1 MEDLQKDNALR
12 FKAFFMKNYPR
23 VKAFAWK
30 MLRNEDDAEDIAQDI
45 FTKLWAEPDLWKKH
59 QEWDSYLF
67 TMVRNMTLNFIN
79 HQAFEADYAERAADK
94 LSELQDSI
102 PGLDDELHA
111 KELQLLI
118 KMEIERMPR
127 QRKQIFLLSREK
139 GLSNPEIAERLG
151 LSIRTVERHIYL
163 ALQELKKIITFF
175 IFFRLFVE

>member
-1 MEDLQKDNALR
+1 MEYSQSDRVLR

-30 MLRNEDDAEDIAQDI
+30 MLSSEEDAEDIAQDV
-45 FTKLWAEPDLWKKH
+45 FTKLWAEPDLWDRH

-67 TMVRNMTLNFIN
+67 MMVRNMTLNFIN
-79 HQAFEADYAERAADK
+79 HQTFEANYAEQLAGK
-94 LSELQDSI
+94 LDEYQENI

-111 KELQLLI
+111 KELQLLLR
-118 KMEIERMPR
+118 MEIERMPQ

-151 LSIRTVERHIYL
+151 LSVRTVERHIYL
-163 ALQELKKIITFF
+163 ALQDLKKIVTII
-175 IFFRLFVE
+175 IFSSFFVE